1 MSEDINLTEYNLM
14 SKELQLDLAKGDL
27 SFEEETIQYF
37 IPAVYAISDIDFLR
51 IIAENILIEEDC
63 KVVMGF
69 LDKFES
75 LANVN
80 AQLLNEAVINKLKKM
95 R

>member
-14 SKELQLDLAKGDL
+14 SKELQLDLAKGNL

-37 IPAVYAISDIDFLR
+37 IPAVYAISDVDFLR
-51 IIAENILIEEDC
+51 IVAENILIEEDC
-63 KVVMGF
+63 KVVMEF

-75 LANVN
+75 LASVN
-80 AQLLNEAVINKLKKM
+80 AQLLNEAVIDKLKRMK
-95 R
+95 